1 MPWVPCLL
9 LCTVHRPDPSQ
20 RNLSGRADLEI
31 IRIPRRRFREHGHVP
46 RVVPSARRCCV
57 GSLEKGFHVAVW
69 IGPSHAHHWALARAC
84 WGTRWAGAAAAG
96 GPGWFIKARPLCQG
110 QAAARRSCRPAAA
123 VSPSEAQLACSN
135 SSAQLACKPAPGG
148 GQDLSVHTRTHGVPR
163 LRGGLPILWKDG
175 RAAATAAALGLA
187 NVKVR
192 RVRVPVLNV
201 RAIAKGRRGQPRSR
215 DGHTR
220 RTLLLQ
226 PAAHAARSARR
237 PLQRR
242 LTARG
247 RSERAASMQLGFA
260 RQIPLRVPKFE
271 SVVPLFEFSG
281 ALIRTR
287 GHDKYRFGYAESTRC
302 LNSRSSQSAQ
312 QRRLCATQRIEGGW
326 GSAGRE
332 GYHHRPMA
340 PDFR

>member
-1 MPWVPCLL
+1 MGGGRL
-9 LCTVHRPDPSQ
+9 Q
-20 RNLSGRADLEI
+20 RAD
-31 IRIPRRRFREHGHVP
+31 R
-46 RVVPSARRCCV
+46 A
-57 GSLEKGFHVAVW
+57 GS
-69 IGPSHAHHWALARAC
+69 SS
-84 WGTRWAGAAAAG
+84 
-96 GPGWFIKARPLCQG
+96 KARPLCQG

-326 GSAGRE
+326 GAGRDITTDPW
-332 GYHHRPMA
+332 RPIFA
-340 PDFR
+340 KSCAA